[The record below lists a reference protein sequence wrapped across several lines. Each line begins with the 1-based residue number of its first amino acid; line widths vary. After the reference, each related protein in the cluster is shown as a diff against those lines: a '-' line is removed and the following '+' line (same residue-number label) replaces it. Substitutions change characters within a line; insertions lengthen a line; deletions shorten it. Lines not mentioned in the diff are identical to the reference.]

1 LLKLKDKLRR
11 FDSSASQ
18 KLNNKIGQ
26 QLSDFLKSQ
35 KKKNMISKY
44 RKQFN
49 EEFSQEK
56 YNQLKE
62 ILKEKSGLAPSFR
75 ISESPIFLTKKF
87 EDKLIDATESI
98 IDQIKNL
105 PHETLQKAIPDNCRV
120 PNDTDKPHFFT
131 IDFGVCKNENGEI
144 EPQLIEL
151 QAFPSLYAF
160 QKVFED
166 TFCEVYP
173 FLSEIRNKMPH
184 EEFKN
189 YLKELIVG
197 NENPENVILL
207 EIYPEKQKT
216 AIDFIFTEKLLG
228 IKTVCL
234 TKIKKQGRK
243 LFYENDGK
251 LIEIKRIYNRVI
263 FDELDRIPD
272 LKIEFDFREDVDV
285 TWVTHPNWFFKIS
298 KFLLPMLKHQFVP
311 KSYFLHEFPEN
322 EKLENFVLKPLFSFA
337 GSGVNLNPT
346 KEITD
351 AIEDKENYILQRK
364 VTYEPIFED
373 INGEFSK
380 GEIRLL
386 YIWRE
391 NDDRPILLENLGRM
405 TKAAMVN
412 VDFNK
417 KDAIWIGSSNAFFA
431 EE

>member
-1 LLKLKDKLRR
+1 R
-11 FDSSASQ
+11 
-18 KLNNKIGQ
+18 I
-26 QLSDFLKSQ
+26 
-35 KKKNMISKY
+35 MIPKY

-49 EEFSQEK
+49 QEFSQEK
-56 YNQLKE
+56 YNQFKE
-62 ILKEKSGLAPSFR
+62 ILEQKSGLETGFR
-75 ISESPIFLTKKF
+75 ISESPLFLTKEF
-87 EDKLIDATESI
+87 ESKLIDASESI
-98 IDQIKNL
+98 ISQIKNL
-105 PHETLQKAIPDNCRV
+105 PEETLQKAIPDNCRV
-120 PNDTDKPHFFT
+120 PNDTKQPHFFT
-131 IDFGVCKNENGEI
+131 IDFGICKSENGEI

-160 QKVFED
+160 QKVFEQ
-166 TFCEVYP
+166 TFCDVYP
-173 FLSEIRNKMPH
+173 FLSELQNKMPH
-184 EEFKN
+184 DDFKN
-189 YLKELIVG
+189 YMKDLLLG
-197 NENPENVILL
+197 DENPENVILL

-216 AIDFIFTEKLLG
+216 AIDFVLTEKLLG

-234 TKIKKQGRK
+234 TKVKKEGRK

-251 LIEIKRIYNRVI
+251 LTEIRRIYNRVI

-272 LKIEFDFREDVDV
+272 LKTEFDFREDVDV

-298 KFLLPMLKHQFVP
+298 KFLLPLLQHQFVP
-311 KSYFLHEFPEN
+311 KSYFLHEFPES
-322 EKLENFVLKPLFSFA
+322 ESLENFVLKPLFSFA

-380 GEIRLL
+380 AEIRLL

-391 NDDRPILLENLGRM
+391 NDERPILLENLGRM

>member
-1 LLKLKDKLRR
+1 
-11 FDSSASQ
+11 
-18 KLNNKIGQ
+18 
-26 QLSDFLKSQ
+26 
-35 KKKNMISKY
+35 MIPKY

-49 EEFSQEK
+49 QEFSQEK
-56 YNQLKE
+56 YNQFKE
-62 ILKEKSGLAPSFR
+62 ILKQKSGLEPAFR
-75 ISESPIFLTKKF
+75 ISESPLFLTKEF
-87 EDKLIDATESI
+87 ESKLIDASESI
-98 IDQIKNL
+98 IDQIKAL
-105 PHETLQKAIPDNCRV
+105 PAETLQKAIPDNCRV
-120 PNDTDKPHFFT
+120 PNDTKQPHFFT
-131 IDFGVCKNENGEI
+131 IDFGICKSENGEI

-173 FLSEIRNKMPH
+173 FLSEIKNKMPH
-184 EEFKN
+184 EDFRN
-189 YLKELIVG
+189 YVKDLILG
-197 NENPENVILL
+197 EENPENVILL

-216 AIDFIFTEKLLG
+216 AIDFALTEKLLG

-234 TKIKKQGRK
+234 TKIKKEGKK

-251 LIEIKRIYNRVI
+251 LTEIKRIYNRVI

-272 LKIEFDFREDVDV
+272 LKTEFDFREDIDV

-298 KFLLPMLKHQFVP
+298 KFLLPLLQHQFVP
-311 KSYFLHEFPEN
+311 KSYFLHEFPESEN
-322 EKLENFVLKPLFSFA
+322 LENFVLKPLFSFA

-380 GEIRLL
+380 AEIRLL

-391 NDDRPILLENLGRM
+391 NDERPILLENLGRM

-417 KDAIWIGSSNAFFA
+417 KDAIWIGSSNAFFG

>member
-1 LLKLKDKLRR
+1 
-11 FDSSASQ
+11 
-18 KLNNKIGQ
+18 
-26 QLSDFLKSQ
+26 
-35 KKKNMISKY
+35 MIPKY

-49 EEFSQEK
+49 QEFSQEK
-56 YNQLKE
+56 YTQFKK
-62 ILKEKSGLAPSFR
+62 ILKEKSDLEPVFR
-75 ISESPIFLTKKF
+75 ISESPIFLTKEF
-87 EDKLIDATESI
+87 ESKLIDASDSI
-98 IDQIKNL
+98 IKQIKAL
-105 PHETLQKAIPDNCRV
+105 SAETLQKAIPDNCRV
-120 PNDTDKPHFFT
+120 PNDTNQPHFFT
-131 IDFGVCKNENGEI
+131 IDFGICKNKNGEI

-173 FLSEIRNKMPH
+173 FISEIRNKMPN

-189 YLKELIVG
+189 YLKDIIVG
-197 NENPENVILL
+197 KENPENVILL

-216 AIDFIFTEKLLG
+216 AIDFKLTERLLG

-234 TKIKKQGRK
+234 TKIKKEGKK
-243 LFYENDGK
+243 LFYENNGK
-251 LIEIKRIYNRVI
+251 LTEIKRIYNRVI

-272 LKIEFDFREDVDV
+272 LKTEFDFREDVDV

-298 KFLLPMLKHQFVP
+298 KFLLPLLQHQFVP
-311 KSYFLHEFPEN
+311 KSYFLHEFPKTEN
-322 EKLENFVLKPLFSFA
+322 LEDFVLKPLFSFA

-380 GEIRLL
+380 AEIRLL

-391 NDDRPILLENLGRM
+391 NDDYPILLENLGRM

-417 KDAIWIGSSNAFFA
+417 KDAIWIGSSNAFFG

>member
-1 LLKLKDKLRR
+1 
-11 FDSSASQ
+11 
-18 KLNNKIGQ
+18 
-26 QLSDFLKSQ
+26 
-35 KKKNMISKY
+35 MIPKY

-49 EEFSQEK
+49 QEFSQEK
-56 YNQLKE
+56 YEQFKE
-62 ILKEKSGLAPSFR
+62 ILKQKSGLEAGFR
-75 ISESPIFLTKKF
+75 ISESPLFLTKEF
-87 EDKLIDATESI
+87 ESKLIDASESI
-98 IDQIKNL
+98 ISQIKDL
-105 PHETLQKAIPDNCRV
+105 PDEILQKAIPDNCRV
-120 PNDTDKPHFFT
+120 PNDTKQPHFFT
-131 IDFGVCKNENGEI
+131 IDFGICKSENGEI

-189 YLKELIVG
+189 YIKDLILG
-197 NENPENVILL
+197 NEHPENVILL

-216 AIDFIFTEKLLG
+216 AIDFVLTEKLLG

-234 TKIKKQGRK
+234 TKLKKEGKK
-243 LFYENDGK
+243 LFYENEGK
-251 LIEIKRIYNRVI
+251 LTEIKRIYNRVI

-272 LKIEFDFREDVDV
+272 LKTEFDFREDIDV

-298 KFLLPMLKHQFVP
+298 KFLLPLLQHQFVP
-311 KSYFLHEFPEN
+311 KSYFLHEFPESEN
-322 EKLENFVLKPLFSFA
+322 LENFVLKPLFSFA

-346 KEITD
+346 NEITD

-364 VTYEPIFED
+364 VNYEPIFED

-380 GEIRLL
+380 AEIRLL

-391 NDDRPILLENLGRM
+391 NDERPILLENLGRM

>member
-1 LLKLKDKLRR
+1 
-11 FDSSASQ
+11 
-18 KLNNKIGQ
+18 
-26 QLSDFLKSQ
+26 
-35 KKKNMISKY
+35 MIPKY

-49 EEFSQEK
+49 QEFSQDK
-56 YNQLKE
+56 YQQLKDT
-62 ILKEKSGLAPSFR
+62 LKQKGGIEPTFR
-75 ISESPIFLTKKF
+75 ISESPLFLTKEF
-87 EDKLIDATESI
+87 EGKLLDASESI
-98 IDQIKNL
+98 ISQIKAL
-105 PHETLQKAIPDNCRV
+105 PDELLQKAIPDNCRV
-120 PNDTDKPHFFT
+120 PNDTNQPHFFT
-131 IDFGVCKNENGEI
+131 IDFGICKSENGEI

-160 QKVFED
+160 QKTFEE

-173 FLSEIRNKMPH
+173 FLNDIKNTMPH
-184 EEFKN
+184 ETFKN

-197 NENPENVILL
+197 DEHPENVILL
-207 EIYPEKQKT
+207 EIFPEKQKT
-216 AIDFIFTEKLLG
+216 AIDFALTEQLLG

-234 TKIKKQGRK
+234 TKVKKEGKK
-243 LFYENDGK
+243 LYYENEGK
-251 LIEIKRIYNRVI
+251 PVQIKRIYNRVI

-272 LKIEFDFREDVDV
+272 LKTEFDFREEAEVK
-285 TWVTHPNWFFKIS
+285 WITHPNWFFKIS
-298 KFLLPMLKHQFVP
+298 KFLLPLLQHQFVP

-322 EKLENFVLKPLFSFA
+322 ESLENFVLKPLFSFA

-380 GEIRLL
+380 AEIRLL

-391 NDDRPILLENLGRM
+391 NDERPILLENLGRM

-431 EE
+431 EG

>member
-1 LLKLKDKLRR
+1 
-11 FDSSASQ
+11 
-18 KLNNKIGQ
+18 
-26 QLSDFLKSQ
+26 
-35 KKKNMISKY
+35 MIPKY

-49 EEFSQEK
+49 QEFSQEK
-56 YNQLKE
+56 YSQFKE
-62 ILKEKSGLAPSFR
+62 ILKQKSGLEAGFR
-75 ISESPIFLTKKF
+75 ISESPLFLTKEF
-87 EDKLIDATESI
+87 ESKLIDASESI
-98 IDQIKNL
+98 ITQIKNL
-105 PHETLQKAIPDNCRV
+105 PEETLQKAIPDNCRV
-120 PNDTDKPHFFT
+120 PNDTKQPHFFT
-131 IDFGVCKNENGEI
+131 IDFGICKSENGEI

-160 QKVFED
+160 QKVFEQ
-166 TFCEVYP
+166 TFCDVYP
-173 FLSEIRNKMPH
+173 FLSELQNKMPH
-184 EEFKN
+184 DDFKN
-189 YLKELIVG
+189 YMKDLLLG
-197 NENPENVILL
+197 DENPENVILL

-216 AIDFIFTEKLLG
+216 AIDFVLTEKLLG

-234 TKIKKQGRK
+234 TKVKKEGRK

-251 LIEIKRIYNRVI
+251 LTEIRRIYNRVI

-272 LKIEFDFREDVDV
+272 LKTEFDFREDVDV

-298 KFLLPMLKHQFVP
+298 KFLLPLLQHQFVP
-311 KSYFLHEFPEN
+311 KSYFLHEFPES
-322 EKLENFVLKPLFSFA
+322 ESLENFVLKPLFSFA

-364 VTYEPIFED
+364 VNYEPIFED

-380 GEIRLL
+380 AEIRLL

-391 NDDRPILLENLGRM
+391 NDERPILLENLGRM

-431 EE
+431 KE